1 MHARVA
7 FFFKEAHR
15 FEQRQRGV
23 NRAFWQSLPVRWLVV
38 SLPAASLT
46 GRHDKSDQHRRLVY
60 NTIAGLPWQV
70 IEEQIGEEMV
80 FIIQREERAESKRT
94 VRSSDPRSN
103 CSSSR
108 CSLHHFLILTAHL
121 ISAYCSLYAYAQ
133 KTPLDPTPSNRRR
146 CDCRSAGALPPAAGR
161 RRIRQLVA
169 ELERPLY
176 TAIRINPLKVDP
188 QPALSGW
195 IERYGWTV
203 QPVPYCQHG
212 YWITAA
218 RVSPS
223 QTIEHRL
230 GYYYIQDAASMLPVE
245 LFDFSGPDAPLML
258 DMAASPGGK
267 TTHMIARS
275 GDRGLVI
282 ANDSSPSRINALRLV
297 LEQWG
302 AVSPAVT
309 RFPG

>member
-1 MHARVA
+1 MPKKRRSTPPPQTAADVTAEALARY
-7 FFFKEAHR
+7 R
-15 FEQRQRGV
+15 P
-23 NRAFWQSLPVRWLVV
+23 LL
-38 SLPAASLT
+38 
-46 GRHDKSDQHRRLVY
+46 
-60 NTIAGLPWQV
+60 
-70 IEEQIGEEMV
+70 GEDE
-80 FIIQREERAESKRT
+80 FA
-94 VRSSDPRSN
+94 
-103 CSSSR
+103 
-108 CSLHHFLILTAHL
+108 
-121 ISAYCSLYAYAQ
+121 
-133 KTPLDPTPSNRRR
+133 
-146 CDCRSAGALPPAAGR
+146 
-161 RRIRQLVA
+161 QLVA

-203 QPVPYCQHG
+203 QPVPYCEHG

-245 LFDFSGPDAPLML
+245 LFDFSGHDAPLML

-309 RFPG
+309 RFPGENFGSWFPDTFDRVLLDAPCSMQNLRSTEAHPMRPISDKERGALAVARPTCWKARCRP